1 VAAAA
6 AVARPSLVAA
16 AILFQRHWQ
25 ENYFSQLAQQ
35 LGYKPS
41 QRMLEL
47 RAMQVD
53 WSTQMMYED
62 NIGFIFRRRK
72 DTMYKQETKALARGK
87 LGNIEQWNNQTAI
100 GAVPCV
106 KGVAL

>member
-1 VAAAA
+1 
-6 AVARPSLVAA
+6 
-16 AILFQRHWQ
+16 
-25 ENYFSQLAQQ
+25 
-35 LGYKPS
+35 
-41 QRMLEL
+41 
-47 RAMQVD
+47 
-53 WSTQMMYED
+53 MMYKD